1 MGPAPNSPLT
11 NHMPARAPN
20 RPFLMAVSSH
30 WVSLAGLALAL
41 TALISWM
48 FVLPVHVRGHVGNP
62 YIGILVFIMIP
73 AIFFAGLGLIPLG
86 IFLGRRRIKK
96 GLAQAIT
103 DPKLALRRL
112 GIFLGSATLVNLIV
126 GTQFTYRAVEHM
138 ESVQFCGQT
147 CHVMTPEFSAFQN
160 SPHSRL
166 QCVDCHVAPGVE
178 GWVASKVAGSR
189 QLVGVI
195 LNNYH
200 RPIAS
205 ALESD
210 RLVPSSQT
218 CEHCH
223 WPDKFSGARLVVKLK
238 YADDETNS
246 ESQTVL
252 TMLIGGN
259 KVRGIHGSHFGNG
272 AKIRYAAADRKRQ
285 SIPWVEYTNSATGH
299 KREYLAE
306 DATRESVKNLPI
318 HEMQCVDCHNRPTHT
333 FELPERGVDNA
344 LALGEVPASLP
355 YFKKQAVQILKA
367 SYVSNAEATA
377 KIPAA
382 LTDYYRQN
390 HAAVYAEMSR
400 EIESAGAKLA
410 SIYNR
415 NVFPDLKVT
424 WGTYPDNL
432 GHTDFPGCFR
442 CHDER
447 KQSGSDQTLTQ
458 DCSACHEMVAQE
470 ETSAKILETLGL
482 AGRLKE
488 LKN

>member
-1 MGPAPNSPLT
+1 MPVKPGS
-11 NHMPARAPN
+11 NH
-20 RPFLMAVSSH
+20 PFLLAVSSH

-73 AIFFAGLGLIPLG
+73 AIFFAGLALIPLG

-112 GIFLGSATLVNLIV
+112 AWFLGSATLLNLIV

-189 QLVGVI
+189 QLMAVV

-210 RLVPSSQT
+210 RLVPANET
-218 CEHCH
+218 CEQCH
-223 WPDKFSGARLVVKLK
+223 WPDKFSGALLRVVPK
-238 YADDETNS
+238 YADDEGNT

-272 AKIRYAAADRKRQ
+272 IKIRYAAADRKRQ
-285 SIPWVEYTNSATGH
+285 SIPWVEYTNSVTGQ
-299 KREYLAE
+299 KRDYLAT
-306 DATRESVKNLPI
+306 DTPRESVKDLPV

-333 FELPERGVDNA
+333 FELPERGVDKA
-344 LALGEVPASLP
+344 LALGEIPVSLP
-355 YFKKQAVQILKA
+355 YVKKQGVQILKA
-367 SYVSNAEATA
+367 SYVSNAEASS
-377 KIPAA
+377 KIPTA

-390 HAAVYAEMSR
+390 HPALFNQRSR
-400 EIESAGAKLA
+400 EIETAGTALA

-424 WGTYPDNL
+424 WGTYPNNL

-447 KQSGSDQTLTQ
+447 KESGSDLTLTQ
-458 DCSACHEMVAQE
+458 DCSACHEMLAE
-470 ETSAKILETLGL
+470 EEPSAKILETLGL

-488 LKN
+488 MKKHNP

>member
-1 MGPAPNSPLT
+1 
-11 NHMPARAPN
+11 MPAKEHSN

-96 GLAQAIT
+96 GLAHVIT

-112 GIFLGSATLVNLIV
+112 GLFLGSATLVNLIV

-147 CHVMTPEFSAFQN
+147 CHVMTPEFSAFKN

-178 GWVASKVAGSR
+178 GWLESKVAGSR
-189 QLVGVI
+189 QLMAVV
-195 LNNYH
+195 LNNYP

-210 RLVPSSQT
+210 KLVPANQT
-218 CEHCH
+218 CEQCH
-223 WPDKFSGARLVVKLK
+223 WPDKFGGARLRVRLK
-238 YADDETNS
+238 YADDEANT

-259 KVRGIHGSHFGNG
+259 KVRGIHGSHFGG
-272 AKIRYAAADRKRQ
+272 GVKIRFAAADKKRQ
-285 SIPWVEYTNSATGH
+285 NIPWVEYENTATGQ

-306 DATRESVKNLPI
+306 HASLESVKGLAI
-318 HEMQCVDCHNRPTHT
+318 REMQCVDCHNRPTHA
-333 FELPERGVDNA
+333 FELPERAVDNA
-344 LALGEVPASLP
+344 LARGEIPVSLP
-355 YFKKQAVQILKA
+355 YLKKEAVKILRA
-367 SYVSNAEATA
+367 GYASNAEASA

-382 LTDYYRQN
+382 LVAYYQETHR
-390 HAAVYAEMSR
+390 AVFDQRSS
-400 EIESAGAKLA
+400 EIEKAGAALA

-415 NVFPDLKVT
+415 NVFPDLNVT

-458 DCSACHEMVAQE
+458 DCSACHEMLAME
-470 ETSAKILETLGL
+470 EASAKILETLGL
-482 AGRLKE
+482 ADRLKE
-488 LKN
+488 MKKQ

>member
-1 MGPAPNSPLT
+1 
-11 NHMPARAPN
+11 MPVSGSN
-20 RPFLMAVSSH
+20 RPFLVAVSSH
-30 WVSLAGLALAL
+30 WVSLTGLALAL

-62 YIGILVFIMIP
+62 YIGILVFIIIP
-73 AIFFAGLGLIPLG
+73 MIFFAGLGLIPLG
-86 IFLGRRRIKK
+86 IFLGWRRIKK

-112 GIFLGSATLVNLIV
+112 AWFLGSATLLNLIV

-147 CHVMTPEFSAFQN
+147 CHVMTPESSAFQN

-166 QCVDCHVAPGVE
+166 QCVDCHVAPGVQ
-178 GWVASKVAGSR
+178 GWLASKAAGSR
-189 QLVGVI
+189 QLMGVI
-195 LNNYH
+195 LNNYP

-210 RLVPSSQT
+210 KLVPSNQT
-218 CEHCH
+218 CEQCH

-238 YADDETNS
+238 YSDDEANS

-259 KVRGIHGSHFGNG
+259 KIRGIHGSHFGQG

-285 SIPWVEYTNSATGH
+285 TIPWVEYASATGQ
-299 KREYLAE
+299 KREYLAT
-306 DATRESVKNLPI
+306 DTTRESVKDLPI
-318 HEMQCVDCHNRPTHT
+318 HDMQCVDCHNRPTHT
-333 FELPERGVDNA
+333 FELPESGVDRA
-344 LALGEVPASLP
+344 LARGEIPVSLP
-355 YFKKQAVQILKA
+355 YLKKQSVQILKA
-367 SYVSNAEATA
+367 SYASNAEASA

-390 HAAVYAEMSR
+390 HSALFQQRSR
-400 EIESAGAKLA
+400 EIESAGAALA

-424 WGTYPDNL
+424 WGTYPNNL

-447 KQSGSDQTLTQ
+447 KESNSSQTLTQ
-458 DCSACHEMVAQE
+458 DCSACHEMLAEQ
-470 ETSAKILETLGL
+470 ETSAKILETLGV
-482 AGRLKE
+482 ASRLKE
-488 LKN
+488 MKKQ

>member
-1 MGPAPNSPLT
+1 
-11 NHMPARAPN
+11 MPVNGSN
-20 RPFLMAVSSH
+20 RPFLVAVSSH
-30 WVSLAGLALAL
+30 WVSLTGLALAL

-48 FVLPVHVRGHVGNP
+48 FVLPVHVRGHVSNP

-86 IFLGRRRIKK
+86 IFLGRRRIRK

-189 QLVGVI
+189 QLMGVI

-210 RLVPSSQT
+210 RLVPASET
-218 CEHCH
+218 CERCH
-223 WPDKFSGARLVVKLK
+223 WPDKFSGARLVVKPK
-238 YADDETNS
+238 YADDEANT

-259 KVRGIHGSHFGNG
+259 KIRGIHGSHFGPG
-272 AKIRYAAADRKRQ
+272 VKIRYAAADRKRQ
-285 SIPWVEYTNSATGH
+285 TIPWVEYANSATGQ
-299 KREYLAE
+299 KREYLAT
-306 DATRESVKNLPI
+306 DAPRESVKDLPI

-333 FELPERGVDNA
+333 FELPEHGVDKA
-344 LALGEVPASLP
+344 LAQGEIPVSLP
-355 YFKKQAVQILKA
+355 YLKKQSVQILKA
-367 SYVSNAEATA
+367 SYASNAEASA
-377 KIPAA
+377 RIPAA

-390 HAAVYAEMSR
+390 HSTLFQQRSR
-400 EIESAGAKLA
+400 EIESAGAALA

-424 WGTYPDNL
+424 WGTYPNNL

-447 KQSGSDQTLTQ
+447 KESNSSQTLTQ
-458 DCSACHEMVAQE
+458 DCSACHEMLAEQ
-470 ETSAKILETLGL
+470 ETSAKILETLGV

-488 LKN
+488 MKKQ

>member
-1 MGPAPNSPLT
+1 MHASASN
-11 NHMPARAPN
+11 RA
-20 RPFLMAVSSH
+20 FLVAVSSH
-30 WVSLAGLALAL
+30 WVSLTGLALAL

-48 FVLPVHVRGHVGNP
+48 FVLPLQVRGHVGNP
-62 YIGILVFIMIP
+62 YIGILLFIMIP
-73 AIFFAGLGLIPLG
+73 AIFFTGLGLIPLG
-86 IFLGRRRIKK
+86 IFLGRRRIEK
-96 GLAQAIT
+96 GMEQAIS
-103 DPKLALRRL
+103 DPKVALRRL
-112 GIFLGSATLVNLIV
+112 AWFLGSATLLNLIV
-126 GTQFTYRAVEHM
+126 GTQLTYRAVEHM

-166 QCVDCHVAPGVE
+166 QCVDCHVAPGVQ
-178 GWVASKVAGSR
+178 GWLASKVAGSR

-210 RLVPSSQT
+210 RLVPASET
-218 CEHCH
+218 CERCH
-223 WPDKFSGARLVVKLK
+223 WPDRFIGARLVVKPK
-238 YADDETNS
+238 YSDDEANS

-259 KVRGIHGSHFGNG
+259 KVRGIHGSHFGQG

-285 SIPWVEYTNSATGH
+285 TIPWVEYASATGQ
-299 KREYLAE
+299 KREYLAT
-306 DATRESVKNLPI
+306 DTTRESVKDLPI

-333 FELPERGVDNA
+333 FELPENGVDKA
-344 LALGEVPASLP
+344 LARGEIPVSLP
-355 YFKKQAVQILKA
+355 YLKKQSVQILKA
-367 SYVSNAEATA
+367 SYASNAEASA
-377 KIPAA
+377 RIPAA

-390 HAAVYAEMSR
+390 HSSLFQQRSR
-400 EIESAGAKLA
+400 EIESAGAALA

-424 WGTYPDNL
+424 WGTYPNNL

-447 KQSGSDQTLTQ
+447 KESGSSQTLTQ
-458 DCSACHEMVAQE
+458 DCSACHEMLAEQ
-470 ETSAKILETLGL
+470 ETSAKILETLGV
-482 AGRLKE
+482 ANRLKE
-488 LKN
+488 MKKQ

>member
-1 MGPAPNSPLT
+1 
-11 NHMPARAPN
+11 MPGNEHSN
-20 RPFLMAVSSH
+20 RPFLTAVSSH
-30 WVSLAGLALAL
+30 WVSLTGLALAL

-73 AIFFAGLGLIPLG
+73 AIFFTGLGFIPLG
-86 IFLGRRRIKK
+86 IYLGRRRIKK

-147 CHVMTPEFSAFQN
+147 CHVMTPEFSAFKN

-178 GWVASKVAGSR
+178 GWLASKVAGSR

-205 ALESD
+205 ALESG
-210 RLVPSSQT
+210 RLVPASET
-218 CEHCH
+218 CEQCH
-223 WPDKFSGARLVVKLK
+223 WPDKFSGAELRVKPK
-238 YADDETNS
+238 YADDETNT

-259 KVRGIHGSHFGNG
+259 QVRGIHGSHFGNG
-272 AKIRYAAADRKRQ
+272 MRIRYAAADKKRQ
-285 SIPWVEYTNSATGH
+285 SIPWVEVENTIIGQ
-299 KREYLAE
+299 KREYLA
-306 DATRESVKNLPI
+306 DDTQRESVKGLPV

-333 FELPERGVDNA
+333 FELPERAVDNA
-344 LALGEVPASLP
+344 LASGEMPVSLP
-355 YFKKQAVQILKA
+355 YLKKQAVQILKA
-367 SYVSNAEATA
+367 QYASNEEATT
-377 KIPAA
+377 KIPASLIA
-382 LTDYYRQN
+382 YYQQN
-390 HAAVYAEMSR
+390 HRSVFDQRAS
-400 EIESAGAKLA
+400 EIEKAGSSLA
-410 SIYNR
+410 GIYNR

-424 WGTYPDNL
+424 WGTYPNNL

-447 KQSGSDQTLTQ
+447 KQSGSGDHTLTQ
-458 DCSACHEMVAQE
+458 DCSACHEMLAQE
-470 ETSAKILETLGL
+470 EASPKILETLGL
-482 AGRLKE
+482 ASRLKE
-488 LKN
+488 MQKQ

>member
-1 MGPAPNSPLT
+1 
-11 NHMPARAPN
+11 MPAKAHSN
-20 RPFLMAVSSH
+20 RPFLVAVSSH

-96 GLAQAIT
+96 GMAQAIT

-112 GIFLGSATLVNLIV
+112 GIFLGSATLLNVIV

-178 GWVASKVAGSR
+178 GWLASKVAGSR
-189 QLVGVI
+189 QLMAVV
-195 LNNYH
+195 LNNYP

-210 RLVPSSQT
+210 KLVPSNQT
-218 CEHCH
+218 CEQCH
-223 WPDKFSGARLVVKLK
+223 WPDKFSGARLRVRPK
-238 YADDETNS
+238 YADDETNT

-272 AKIRYAAADRKRQ
+272 VKIRYAAADKKRQ
-285 SIPWVEYTNSATGH
+285 KIPWAEVENTITSE

-306 DATRESVKNLPI
+306 DTPRDSVSGLPVF
-318 HEMQCVDCHNRPTHT
+318 EMQCVDCHNRPTHA
-333 FELPERGVDNA
+333 FELPERAVDNA
-344 LALGEVPASLP
+344 LALGEIPVSLP
-355 YFKKQAVQILKA
+355 YLKKQAVQILKTQYA
-367 SYVSNAEATA
+367 SNQEAA
-377 KIPAA
+377 ARIPAA
-382 LTDYYRQN
+382 LIAYYQQN
-390 HAAVYAEMSR
+390 HRSVFEQRSS
-400 EIESAGAKLA
+400 EIEQAGAALA
-410 SIYNR
+410 TIHNR

-424 WGTYPDNL
+424 WGTYPNNL

-442 CHDER
+442 CHDDR
-447 KQSGSDQTLTQ
+447 KQSGSDRTLTQ
-458 DCSACHEMVAQE
+458 DCSACHEMLAME
-470 ETSAKILETLGL
+470 ETSPKVLETLGL
-482 AGRLKE
+482 ADRLKE
-488 LKN
+488 LKKP

>member
-1 MGPAPNSPLT
+1 
-11 NHMPARAPN
+11 MPVNGSN
-20 RPFLMAVSSH
+20 RPFLVAVSSH
-30 WVSLAGLALAL
+30 WVSLTGLALAL

-48 FVLPVHVRGHVGNP
+48 FVLPVHIRGHVGNP
-62 YIGILVFIMIP
+62 YIGILVFIIIP
-73 AIFFAGLGLIPLG
+73 MIFFAGLGLIPLG
-86 IFLGRRRIKK
+86 IFLGWRRIRK

-112 GIFLGSATLVNLIV
+112 AWFLGSATLLNLIL

-178 GWVASKVAGSR
+178 GWLASKVAGSR
-189 QLVGVI
+189 QMMGVI
-195 LNNYH
+195 LNNYP

-210 RLVPSSQT
+210 KLVPSNQT
-218 CEHCH
+218 CEQCH

-238 YADDETNS
+238 YSDDEANS

-259 KVRGIHGSHFGNG
+259 KIRGIHGSHFGPG
-272 AKIRYAAADRKRQ
+272 VKIRYAAADRKRQ
-285 SIPWVEYTNSATGH
+285 TIPWVEYASATGQ
-299 KREYLAE
+299 KREYLAT
-306 DATRESVKNLPI
+306 DTTRESVKDLPI

-333 FELPERGVDNA
+333 FELPENGVDKA
-344 LALGEVPASLP
+344 LARGEIPVSLP
-355 YFKKQAVQILKA
+355 YVKKQSVQILKA
-367 SYVSNAEATA
+367 SYASNAEASA
-377 KIPAA
+377 RIPAA

-390 HAAVYAEMSR
+390 HSALFEQRSR
-400 EIESAGAKLA
+400 EIESAGAALA

-415 NVFPDLKVT
+415 NVFPDLKVN
-424 WGTYPDNL
+424 WGTYPNNL

-447 KQSGSDQTLTQ
+447 KESGSSQTLTQ
-458 DCSACHEMVAQE
+458 DCSACHEMLAEE
-470 ETSAKILETLGL
+470 ETSAKILETLGV

-488 LKN
+488 MKK

>member
-1 MGPAPNSPLT
+1 
-11 NHMPARAPN
+11 MPANAHSN
-20 RPFLMAVSSH
+20 RPFLLAVSSH
-30 WVSLAGLALAL
+30 WASLAGLALAL

-48 FVLPVHVRGHVGNP
+48 FVLPVHVRGHVSNP

-96 GLAQAIT
+96 GMKQAIT

-112 GIFLGSATLVNLIV
+112 GIFLGSATLLNLIV

-147 CHVMTPEFSAFQN
+147 CHVMKPEFSAFQN

-178 GWVASKVAGSR
+178 GWLASKVAGSR
-189 QLVGVI
+189 QLMAVL
-195 LNNYH
+195 LNNYPK
-200 RPIAS
+200 PIAS

-210 RLVPSSQT
+210 RLVPASQT
-218 CEHCH
+218 CEQCH
-223 WPDKFSGARLVVKLK
+223 WPDKFSGARLRVKPK
-238 YADDETNS
+238 YADDETNT

-272 AKIRYAAADRKRQ
+272 VKIRYAAADKKRQ
-285 SIPWVEYTNSATGH
+285 NIPWVEVENTTTRE

-306 DATRESVKNLPI
+306 DTPRDSINSLPI
-318 HEMQCVDCHNRPTHT
+318 HEMQCVDCHNRPTHA
-333 FELPERGVDNA
+333 FELPERAVDNA
-344 LALGEVPASLP
+344 LALGEIPVSLP
-355 YFKKQAVQILKA
+355 YLKKQAVQILKA
-367 SYVSNAEATA
+367 QYASDQEAA
-377 KIPAA
+377 VKIPAA
-382 LTDYYRQN
+382 LSAYYQQN
-390 HAAVYAEMSR
+390 HRSVFEQRSG
-400 EIESAGAKLA
+400 EIEKAGQVLAK
-410 SIYNR
+410 IHNR
-415 NVFPDLKVT
+415 NVFPDLQVT
-424 WGTYPDNL
+424 WGTYPNNL

-447 KQSGSDQTLTQ
+447 KQSGSDGRLTQ
-458 DCSACHEMVAQE
+458 DCSACHEMLAME
-470 ETSAKILETLGL
+470 ETSPKVLETLGL
-482 AGRLKE
+482 ANRLNE
-488 LKN
+488 LKKP